1 MIVGHVKLTIKTRLH
16 SDFPEIEM
24 PRGGGILE
32 AEKLTVSSDILNLVC
47 LLDF

>member
-16 SDFPEIEM
+16 SDCTETKM
-24 PRGGGILE
+24 PGVGSILE

-47 LLDF
+47 

>member
-16 SDFPEIEM
+16 SDFTEPEM
-24 PRGGGILE
+24 PRVGSILE
-32 AEKLTVSSDILNLVC
+32 AEKLTVSSILNLVC

>member
-16 SDFPEIEM
+16 SDFTEIEM
-24 PRGGGILE
+24 SRVGSILE
-32 AEKLTVSSDILNLVC
+32 VEKLMVSSDVLNLVC